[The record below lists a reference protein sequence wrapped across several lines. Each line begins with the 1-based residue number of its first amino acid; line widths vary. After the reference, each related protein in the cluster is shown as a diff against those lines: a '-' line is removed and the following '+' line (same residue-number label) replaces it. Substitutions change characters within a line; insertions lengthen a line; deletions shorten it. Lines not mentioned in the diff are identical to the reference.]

1 METCGGLGM
10 AKYID
15 SREATRLKRLKSI
28 KSTICNN
35 MSHNDWQKQQIE
47 KRRKEQLRQRKEESK
62 RKPLGAG
69 IQVDTKISKSDAV
82 SKCGLKL
89 KAAFINKTQDRKMKN
104 IVPPKQVKANEVVA
118 EQTEEGDEE
127 RQPNFRSSR
136 RKYSC
141 DPIRHE
147 NRSNTVVPG
156 ISLSPNLSKLKNPD
170 KTHKKQQK
178 KDSFKPRSNVEEG
191 KENSDSNSMR
201 KDRAAASVDVA
212 VLPTKNTISSIPMSN
227 NKYFKDIESLK
238 REHAD
243 AMQMLEEL
251 EVSEGRNRR
260 HSGIPN
266 SEQNSSKGSDFSC
279 EIDELDEDIIGQ
291 SDDNE
296 SRGSGDSNHAKRR
309 DQVAD
314 NEDNPLKNS
323 FLDMSHLSTSIV
335 PSSSL
340 DGEEEEDSYD
350 DEGDG
355 NLTPTNNVNDSFI
368 ESDIS
373 MNDEAVYDHDTLIG
387 EDDESSEL

>member
-1 METCGGLGM
+1 M
-10 AKYID
+10 
-15 SREATRLKRLKSI
+15 
-28 KSTICNN
+28 
-35 MSHNDWQKQQIE
+35 
-47 KRRKEQLRQRKEESK
+47 
-62 RKPLGAG
+62 
-69 IQVDTKISKSDAV
+69 
-82 SKCGLKL
+82 
-89 KAAFINKTQDRKMKN
+89 
-104 IVPPKQVKANEVVA
+104 
-118 EQTEEGDEE
+118 
-127 RQPNFRSSR
+127 
-136 RKYSC
+136 
-141 DPIRHE
+141 
-147 NRSNTVVPG
+147 
-156 ISLSPNLSKLKNPD
+156 SLSPNLSKLKNPD

-212 VLPTKNTISSIPMSN
+212 VLPTKNTIASIPMSN

-251 EVSEGRNRR
+251 EVTEGKNRR

-266 SEQNSSKGSDFSC
+266 SEHNSSKGSDFSC

-296 SRGSGDSNHAKRR
+296 GRGSGDSNHAKRR